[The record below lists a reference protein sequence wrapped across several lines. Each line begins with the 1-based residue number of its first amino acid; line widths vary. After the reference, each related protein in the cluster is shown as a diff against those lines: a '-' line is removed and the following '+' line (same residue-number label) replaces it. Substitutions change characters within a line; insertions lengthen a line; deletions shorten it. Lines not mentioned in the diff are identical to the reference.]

1 MDERLHSILDSFL
14 PLFHPRRSLVIFSI
28 LLVMLEYFSV
38 SCNLFQFEF
47 TVSATKHDAAAAKAS
62 TWSWG
67 PGEHDAD
74 PDFDDN
80 ERELSEDEEV
90 QPADEG
96 KENVQNER

>member
-14 PLFHPRRSLVIFSI
+14 PLFHPRRILVIFSI

-62 TWSWG
+62 SWG
-67 PGEHDAD
+67 LGEHDAD
-74 PDFDDN
+74 PDVDDN